1 MSAMKLKRARVRAVP
16 AEGIQHLTAELGEH
30 GGVVF
35 SVYEDGLAVGAHAPF
50 DVGYGAY
57 GSPVVTE
64 FFQGDMVAKAFPDV
78 VSGHALADN
87 VGEIGGK
94 VEEAAGFDSRI
105 VHQRD
110 VADGRAEA
118 GAEDPQPGVPL
129 LLEPAK
135 AAAGVLDGL
144 AVGLERQPDIRAADL
159 VGAFVAFGH
168 SAVVVGHAHFQR
180 GYAEPCDPFA

>member
-1 MSAMKLKRARVRAVP
+1 MKLKRARVRTVA
-16 AEGIQHLTAELGEH
+16 AQRRQHLPAELGEH

-35 SVYEDGLAVGAHAPF
+35 SVYEDGLAIGAHASF

-64 FFQGDMVAKAFPDV
+64 FFHADMVAKAFPDV
-78 VSGHALADN
+78 VGGHALADN

-94 VEEAAGFDSRI
+94 VEEASGFDSRI

-129 LLEPAK
+129 LLEPTE

-144 AVGLERQPDIRAADL
+144 AVGLESQPNIGPAD
-159 VGAFVAFGH
+159 
-168 SAVVVGHAHFQR
+168 
-180 GYAEPCDPFA
+180 